1 LVNVIGNKS
10 HSGEAQC
17 YTECYRDEKNKNLE
31 INNRL
36 LEDTEGYLYKRIGY
50 EGKNQK
56 RALLHRGIIIKA
68 GHIKAMN
75 ML

>member
-1 LVNVIGNKS
+1 LCNVIGKKS

-17 YTECYRDEKNKNLE
+17 YTECYRDENNNNLE

-36 LEDTEGYLYKRIGY
+36 LEDTEGYLYKMIGY

-56 RALLHRGIIIKA
+56 RTLLHGGIIIKSRA
-68 GHIKAMN
+68 HKTMN